1 MIKILAIGNSF
12 SQDATRYLKAIA
24 QSMDL
29 DMLVVNLYIGGCT
42 LQQHAQHVKDG
53 EAAYV
58 YERNGVITER
68 YISLQEA
75 LREEPWDIVTIQ
87 QASGFSGMPE
97 SYEPYGGELLAL
109 VKSYVPNAK
118 LFFHM
123 TWAYELDSN
132 HPHFAHYENSQQQMY
147 RGITHAAESYAKDN
161 GLGLIPAGH
170 VIQTLRTLPP
180 FDYAAGGISLCRD
193 GFHMSLDYGRYAV
206 AATWVEILLGGNV
219 TESTFAPDGTD
230 IALIELIRSTVHR
243 VCHSV

>member
-1 MIKILAIGNSF
+1 MNVLAIGNSY
-12 SQDATRYLKAIA
+12 SSDGTRYLHQLAESCGESISIA
-24 QSMDL
+24 
-29 DMLVVNLYIGGCT
+29 NLYIPGCS
-42 LQQHAQHVKDG
+42 LHRHFINMHSE

-75 LREEPWDIVTIQ
+75 LREEQWDIVTIQ

-109 VKSYVPNAK
+109 VKSHVPNAK

-123 TWAYELDSN
+123 TWAYELDSD

-147 RGITHAAESYAKDN
+147 RGITHAAESYAKEN

-206 AATWVEILLGGNV
+206 AAAWAEILLGGDV
-219 TESTFAPDGTD
+219 TEATFAPEGTD
-230 IALIELIRSTVHR
+230 PALTELIRSTAHA
-243 VCHSV
+243 VCRGA